1 MTTQADFLTIPDIAG
16 DFGSDSSYGVTH
28 DEQASNFGLMPGPPL
43 RRELSDN
50 VPLGQFK
57 GTFFPDRASSA
68 EKSLK
73 ENRKIVTNILRYF
86 DNQDDLLTV
95 LRVCRKWSEWGAELL
110 WYRPKL
116 SRHGSVQGMV
126 RTLESPNPTLA
137 YHKLIRRLNFVAPAP
152 WIGDSTLTALSQ
164 CDLLE
169 RLTLH
174 GSKRLSAP
182 ALEATLTSWPN
193 LISIDLT
200 NVAEVT
206 NEAIILLAAVSN
218 KLQGVN
224 LNGCKIPGDPALIAL
239 AKNCPS
245 LCRLRMGASDLVT
258 DTGVSAIVK
267 GCPRLLELDLH
278 RCQNITDIAVR
289 EVWTHAHNMRQL
301 DLAFCGS
308 LTDLAFPFTIR
319 VVEAGDAPRD
329 QERDNAGLPGQ
340 GEHDAAKGREVAYV
354 EGRPVETD
362 RPEVVPEVRELTSID
377 PQEHISS
384 LPGLSTIGLCPLTV
398 HQTLESLRILDL
410 SSCIQITD
418 NAIEGITSC
427 APRLRNLVLSK
438 CALLTDRSIEA
449 ICKLGRA
456 LHLLN
461 LAHVG
466 QVTDEAVK
474 KLAQSCTRLRYV
486 DFACCHK
493 LTDESVVELS
503 KLPKLRRIGLVR
515 VSNITDV
522 AIYALAAQAASLER
536 THLSY
541 CEQITLKAVH
551 LLLDKALR
559 LTHLSLTGNPVFMV
573 PELRRFIREPP
584 KELNAYQ
591 RSAFCVYSGRG
602 IEQLRKY
609 LDATLGEASDE
620 QSLLSTIGDAPPAL
634 AEVGSDS
641 DSDYEADA

>member
-1 MTTQADFLTIPDIAG
+1 
-16 DFGSDSSYGVTH
+16 
-28 DEQASNFGLMPGPPL
+28 
-43 RRELSDN
+43 
-50 VPLGQFK
+50 
-57 GTFFPDRASSA
+57 
-68 EKSLK
+68 
-73 ENRKIVTNILRYF
+73 
-86 DNQDDLLTV
+86 
-95 LRVCRKWSEWGAELL
+95 
-110 WYRPKL
+110 
-116 SRHGSVQGMV
+116 MV

-278 RCQNITDIAVR
+278 RCQNITNIA
-289 EVWTHAHNMRQL
+289 L

-340 GEHDAAKGREVAYV
+340 GEHDAAKGQEVADV

-362 RPEVVPEVRELTSID
+362 RPEVVPEVRETASID
-377 PQEHISS
+377 PQEHVSS
-384 LPGLSTIGLCPLTV
+384 LPGLSTIDLCPLTV
-398 HQTLESLRILDL
+398 HQALESLRILDL

-438 CALLTDRSIEA
+438 CALLTDRSVEA

-456 LHLLN
+456 LHYLN
-461 LAHVG
+461 LAHVD
-466 QVTDEAVK
+466 QITDHAVI
-474 KLAQSCTRLRYV
+474 KLAQSCTRLKYV
-486 DFACCHK
+486 DFTSCDE
-493 LTDESVVELS
+493 LTDKSVLELS
-503 KLPKLRRIGLVR
+503 KLPRLRRIGLVR
-515 VSNITDV
+515 VSKITDT
-522 AIYALAAQAASLER
+522 AIYALAVRVASTLER
-536 THLSY
+536 AHLSF
-541 CEQITLKAVH
+541 CTKITLKAIY
-551 LLLDKALR
+551 LLLKRAPKLS
-559 LTHLSLTGNPVFMV
+559 HLSLTGIPVFMV
-573 PELRRFIREPP
+573 PELQRFRRETP
-584 KELNAYQ
+584 KEFNEYQ
-591 RSAFCVYSGRG
+591 RSIFCVYSGRG
-602 IEQLRKY
+602 IQQLREQLG
-609 LDATLGEASDE
+609 ATLAEAFDE
-620 QSLLSTIGDAPPAL
+620 QKLLNTIGDAPPAL
-634 AEVGSDS
+634 GDVESDS
-641 DSDYEADA
+641 DSDYGGAS